1 VPLLK
6 FVAGLIKVS
15 SIFPQEGGRATKV
28 FREPLLSPGKTAV
41 RSVAHGLHLED

>member
-6 FVAGLIKVS
+6 FVAALIKVS